1 MKWVEA
7 KITFDALDPDA
18 AISLI
23 SDFFLD
29 MGQQGVHIETPEFEH
44 GLDWADNAEPLINNH
59 AVIGYL
65 PANTLLAERCRLLE
79 EKLFKLNHQYHIQC
93 NVAYRDLDEQ
103 DWAESWKA
111 FFYPVKVSE
120 KIVIK
125 PTWREYAAKPHE
137 IIIDIDPGMAF
148 GTGAHPTT
156 TMCIQMIEKFIQK
169 GDSFLDIG
177 TGSGI
182 LLLAAEKLGAS
193 RLVGIDSDDVAI
205 TVARENLFKNQVP
218 QGKFQL
224 ITGNLVDGISDR
236 FQLVAANIVAEV
248 IACLLGRVRRVLAEN
263 AILICSGIIEK
274 KLDMVNEAIINQG
287 FETVDMITQEEW
299 VAIAVTLRT
308 N

>member
-7 KITFDALDPDA
+7 RITFDALDPDA

-29 MGQQGVHIETPEFEH
+29 IGQQGVNIETPDFEP
-44 GLDWADNAEPLINNH
+44 GLDWADNAAPRINHH
-59 AVIGYL
+59 AVIGYM
-65 PANTLLAERCRLLE
+65 PANPLLAERCRLLE
-79 EKLFKLNHQYHIQC
+79 EKLFNLNLQRNIKCQ
-93 NVAYRDLDEQ
+93 VAYKDLDEQ

-111 FFYPVKVSE
+111 FFHPVKVGE

-125 PTWREYAAKPHE
+125 PTWRDYAAKPDE

-156 TMCIQMIEKFIQK
+156 TMCIRLIEKFIQK

-182 LLLAAEKLGAS
+182 LMLTADKLGAS
-193 RLVGIDSDDVAI
+193 QLVGVDSDDVALS
-205 TVARENLFKNQVP
+205 VARENLMKNKVP
-218 QGKFQL
+218 KNKFQL
-224 ITGNLVDGISDR
+224 VNGSLVDGITGR
-236 FQLVAANIVAEV
+236 FQMVAANIIAEV
-248 IACLLGRVRRVLAEN
+248 IVRLLGKIRPVLAEN

-274 KLDMVNEAIINQG
+274 KMDMVNAEISRQG
-287 FETVDMITQEEW
+287 FKIADMITQEEW
-299 VAIAVTLRT
+299 VAVAARYK